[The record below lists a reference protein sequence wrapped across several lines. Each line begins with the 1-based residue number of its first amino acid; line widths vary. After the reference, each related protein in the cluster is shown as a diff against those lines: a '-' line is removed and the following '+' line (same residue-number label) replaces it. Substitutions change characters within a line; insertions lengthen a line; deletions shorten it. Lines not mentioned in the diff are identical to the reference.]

1 MLVYRY
7 LSKRELDAFEQGDID
22 SVGAEYFNKKQDF
35 NNTHKYREG
44 VKYLHFFKN
53 VKDIKHIRE
62 VRDDN
67 KEHFLCQ
74 FDMPFLTLLMHSG
87 TGYYSSSG
95 YDIDYETVKE
105 YAVPTDDVKAEYL
118 KGYIST
124 KDMSKEE
131 MNGEISLDRLTMPE
145 IPHDLGEDFSQ

>member
-7 LSKRELDAFEQGDID
+7 LSKRELDAFEEGDID
-22 SVGAEYFNKKQDF
+22 SIGAEYASQKHNF
-35 NNTHKYREG
+35 NNTHKYKEG

-53 VKDIKHIRE
+53 AGDIKHIKY
-62 VRDDN
+62 VRDDK

-87 TGYYSSSG
+87 TGYYASSG

-105 YAVPTDDVKAEYL
+105 YAIPTSDVKADYL

-124 KDMSKEE
+124 KDMTDEE
-131 MNGEISLDRLTMPE
+131 MNGEISIERLTLPQ
-145 IPHDLGEDFSQ
+145 DLTDEFSQ